1 MSRLILN
8 TGRDGY
14 GIDQIRSTMTVGDLK
29 CFLDDYDDDTP
40 IYLSFD
46 NGYTYGGIN
55 QEEFEESDEDSDEG

>member
-8 TGRDGY
+8 TSRDGY

-29 CFLDDYDDDTP
+29 CFFDDYDDDTP

-46 NGYTYGGIN
+46 NGYTYGGIS